1 MISTGFALAAS
12 LIGVAA
18 VSTSHSATL
27 PGGFAPDVVSQV
39 AARIIAAEIPR
50 EIERKKDW
58 GKTKEITTGLHSNG
72 NFFKFDIHRDK
83 SEVNHGVW
91 KQYKLTLIDPDKNLD
106 VQIQNLRTLENGRI
120 ALTLFVVAKVHG
132 WAQTTVYDR
141 GVHLIGLEAEGDTG
155 VRLTLDAE
163 VGVTPLKS
171 SSFLPAGY
179 ALDPTVTDAHI
190 QFDDFHLS
198 RISDLRGTLAKQ
210 IGVVLREAVEKE
222 LQGPKL
228 TAKINESIAKHRER
242 LQLTPEMLLG
252 KLVSKEKAAGKAVG
266 AN

>member
-1 MISTGFALAAS
+1 MITSGLVLIASLIALAAAS
-12 LIGVAA
+12 SGP
-18 VSTSHSATL
+18 SASL

-50 EIERKKDW
+50 EYERKKDW

-72 NFFKFDIHRDK
+72 NFFKFDIHRET
-83 SEVNHGVW
+83 SELNHGIW

-106 VQIQNLRTLENGRI
+106 VQIDNLRTLNSGRI
-120 ALTLFVVAKVHG
+120 ALTLNIAAKVHG

-141 GVHLIGLEAEGDTG
+141 GIHIVGLEAEGDTG
-155 VRLTLDAE
+155 VRLSLDAE
-163 VGVTPLKS
+163 VGINPMKTN
-171 SSFLPAGY
+171 SFLPAGY
-179 ALDPTVTDAHI
+179 ALDPVVTDAHI
-190 QFDDFHLS
+190 QLEDFRLT
-198 RISDLRGTLAKQ
+198 RISDLRGPLARE
-210 IGVVLREAVEKE
+210 IGIVLREAVEKE

-252 KLVSKEKAAGKAVG
+252 KLVSKEKAAGKAG
-266 AN
+266 AAN

>member
-1 MISTGFALAAS
+1 MIPTGFALAAS

-18 VSTSHSATL
+18 VSTTHSATL

-50 EIERKKDW
+50 EIEKKKDW

-72 NFFKFDIHRDK
+72 NFFKFDIHRET
-83 SEVNHGVW
+83 SEVNHGIW

-106 VQIQNLRTLENGRI
+106 VQIQNLRTLENGHI
-120 ALTLFVVAKVHG
+120 ALTLNVAAKVHG

-141 GVHLIGLEAEGDTG
+141 GIHIVGLEAEGDTG
-155 VRLTLDAE
+155 VRLSLDAE
-163 VGVTPLKS
+163 VGINPLKS
-171 SSFLPAGY
+171 SSFLPTGY
-179 ALDPTVTDAHI
+179 ALDPVVTDAHI
-190 QFDDFHLS
+190 QLEDFKLT
-198 RISDLRGTLAKQ
+198 RISDLRGPLAKE

-228 TAKINESIAKHRER
+228 TAKINESIAKHHDR
-242 LQLTPEMLLG
+242 LQLTPEMLLN
-252 KLVSKEKAAGKAVG
+252 KFVSKEKAAGKAVG